1 MEGSR
6 FPRVSGGKQT
16 ERVGVHDT
24 ARDIITYR
32 WMLAI
37 VSFLL
42 YNSLSLVNGSL
53 AGEVG
58 DII

>member
-1 MEGSR
+1 MESSR

-42 YNSLSLVNGSL
+42 YSFSPVNGNF
-53 AGEVG
+53 GEVE
-58 DII
+58 IN

>member
-1 MEGSR
+1 MESSKVSC
-6 FPRVSGGKQT
+6 VSGDKQT

-24 ARDIITYR
+24 ARDIITDR